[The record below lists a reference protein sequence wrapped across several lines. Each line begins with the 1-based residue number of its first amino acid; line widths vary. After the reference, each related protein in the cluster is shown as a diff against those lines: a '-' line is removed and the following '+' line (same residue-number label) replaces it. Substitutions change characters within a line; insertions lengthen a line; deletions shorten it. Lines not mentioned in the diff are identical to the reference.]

1 MSCLKRA
8 ALLLAGLCCLAV
20 AQAQPYPSR
29 TITLVVPVPPG
40 GFLDFMARVISP
52 PMSKTFGQPVV
63 IDNKPGASGNI
74 ASTIVAKAKPDGHT
88 LLVGYSMF
96 HTGNPTMFANL
107 DWDPI
112 RDFAPVAML
121 STSPHIVAVHPT
133 LPVTSLRELVEYARA
148 NPGKVNYATPGNG
161 SVAHVGVE
169 LFKQMT
175 KIDLTHIPYKGSS
188 IMMQDVL
195 SGRVQM
201 TVAAP
206 TSVAQH
212 IQTGRLRGLAMAA
225 KKRSP
230 LLPNLPTSEEAGY
243 KGFELE
249 AWSAIFA
256 PAGTPPDAVKRL
268 SDTLGEILATEEAK
282 QATANAGFEVRYMN
296 SSQLDAVV
304 RSDIKHWSQV
314 IRSAGIT
321 AN

>member
-1 MSCLKRA
+1 
-8 ALLLAGLCCLAV
+8 
-20 AQAQPYPSR
+20 
-29 TITLVVPVPPG
+29 
-40 GFLDFMARVISP
+40 
-52 PMSKTFGQPVV
+52 VV

-133 LPVTSLRELVEYARA
+133 LPVNSLRELVEYARA

-161 SVAHVGVE
+161 SVAHIGVE

-175 KIDLTHIPYKGSS
+175 KIDLTHVPYKGSS
-188 IMMQDVL
+188 VMMQDVL

-230 LLPNLPTSEEAGY
+230 LLPNLPTSEEAGF

-304 RSDIKHWSQV
+304 RSDLKHWSQV